1 MSDEPVYLQRL
12 RKHREQ
18 QLHSGPAA
26 AGAESSLTVQ
36 EREALRWA
44 RETAGTELRSTKGMA
59 GSKYAVIIKVNAASG
74 VAFHS
79 CEGLPSREALI
90 ERIKSAAFMGEDV
103 VGAYEVRGGRPM
115 TIGRAEGQFTLK
127 AGAARPGANPLPPE
141 KMLRQA
147 AQQAA
152 ERARTRPKDEGRGRG
167 GPGRR
172 G

>member
-18 QLHSGPAA
+18 QLHPEQASVAA
-26 AGAESSLTVQ
+26 EASLTVQ

-44 RETAGTELRSTKGMA
+44 REAAGTELRSTKGMP
-59 GSKYAVIIKVNAASG
+59 GCKYAVVIRVNAASG
-74 VAFHS
+74 VAFNS
-79 CEGLPSREALI
+79 CEGLPSREALL
-90 ERIKSAAFMGEDV
+90 ERIKTAAFMSEEI
-103 VGAYEVRGGRPM
+103 VGVYEVRGGRPM
-115 TIGRAEGQFTLK
+115 TIGRAEGQLTLK
-127 AGAARPGANPLPPE
+127 AGAPRPGANPLPPE

-147 AQQAA
+147 TQQAA
-152 ERARTRPKDEGRGRG
+152 ERARTRPKEEGRGRG

>member
-18 QLHSGPAA
+18 QQQPAQGT
-26 AGAESSLTVQ
+26 AGTEANLSVQ

-44 RETAGTELRSTKGMA
+44 REVAGTELRSTKGLA
-59 GSKYAVIIKVNAASG
+59 GSKYALVIKVNAASG

-79 CEGLPSREALI
+79 CEGLPSREALL
-90 ERIKSAAFMGEDV
+90 ERIKTAAFMSEDV
-103 VGAYEVRGGRPM
+103 VGAYEVRGGRPL
-115 TIGRAEGQFTLK
+115 TIGRAEGQLTIK
-127 AGAARPGANPLPPE
+127 AGAPRPGANPLPPE

-152 ERARTRPKDEGRGRG
+152 ERARSRPKDEGRGRG
-167 GPGRR
+167 GSGRR

>member
-18 QLHSGPAA
+18 QLHPGQVTTGTEA
-26 AGAESSLTVQ
+26 SLTVQ

-44 RETAGTELRSTKGMA
+44 REIAGTELRSTKGMP
-59 GSKYAVIIKVNAASG
+59 GSKYAVVIKVNAASG

-79 CEGLPSREALI
+79 AEGLPSREALL
-90 ERIKSAAFMGEDV
+90 ERIKTAAFMGEEV
-103 VGAYEVRGGRPM
+103 AGAYEVRGGRPM
-115 TIGRAEGQFTLK
+115 TIGRAEGQLTLK
-127 AGAARPGANPLPPE
+127 AGPPRPGANPLPPE

-167 GPGRR
+167 GSGRR